1 MIFFI
6 RKSTLEKLQNKND
19 SFEKIK
25 AEIIAHLRKI
35 ENKENN
41 LNKAIKALEEDEK
54 SISHFEKSINGE
66 WIEKAGYGVGTVRVW
81 RGKKYKKISTKP
93 NRWVRVY
100 DKTSRGAK
108 NAITRLIHKAEKI
121 ESPEEMMQF
130 VLLNKQRFMDS
141 NGKPLDIVDRLQKVI
156 DAKNTEYDSKIS
168 NEKKKYKKL
177 QEELKEEIAS
187 GKRNN
192 TKELQEDVDEW
203 KNLLAVATKN
213 PNSPYSKE
221 QAEHFKEIIKIGEE
235 ELNRRNKKMTKKK
248 TETKNKDVITERIDV
263 KDFQKKIE
271 EEKYLNKLL
280 SYKIEDVRKLDNKDL
295 LNTIAAKTYN
305 YRKGDMGAAI
315 KNANTWAE
323 KGRLEI
329 LAKFFDD
336 KEAQKKIDKAE
347 NDEEINYS
355 LNKIKKSKTI
365 GEKINNFGGLIQYL
379 ENILNFEPM
388 FTLLSF
394 DKKPTF
400 DLSATK
406 VNKINELLNS
416 YGDKKIEQN
425 VKSVLNELKAYN
437 GREFTVDEL
446 LGKESEIEEHNNR
459 SEAMKGNQNAKKD
472 FKDLASIIKNK
483 ASLNLE
489 NDNIG
494 EVNLTYDVN
503 KSDLKHI
510 IERRYSELKNKYHV
524 EGENER
530 RKLLTSFVFSLLQT
544 IKHGSATLQ
553 KDGRSYILKH
563 NGISAIARQNKA
575 GKIVVTG
582 FVDNSNEKEGAET
595 IAAVNADYGYT
606 PEFLE
611 LYAQVGA
618 TLPTNNDTMNK
629 ENVNKKRADNENPK
643 TLSDIRK
650 HYETSKSITGRKK
663 TVTLPNGDRIKCHYK
678 LVEAETPTASHDEI
692 TFSPTQGFPQNENG
706 KNINDRDYFNDRDAQ
721 ESVRKIAS
729 NFNSLALESP
739 PIVTKDGIVISG
751 NNRTMSSKLAARNG
765 TDTKYLSSLKEDI
778 DEYGLDEDD
787 LKEFKNPRLILEV
800 DEEHKGNYTTDEFAV
815 FNKDTKKTMNN
826 VEKAVKLTKTLNA
839 DKIKN
844 VADCVN
850 EYETMGEL
858 YQDKKGGQRFV
869 EELIKAGVI
878 MDNEKAQYLTS
889 DGLLNDTG
897 KDFVETVLV
906 GSVLNEDNIR
916 GCDSAGGKKIRQ
928 KLVRAILPLIENKGN
943 GKEYSFNNELN
954 EAVSIAL
961 TVSKN
966 HDTYPTVKTY
976 LAQGTLFNEKKPDEI
991 TSKLAEIIHD
1001 EGEKAFASRMK
1012 GLGAGLRDSADGNM
1026 DIFLGGVETKDSLM
1040 RRFLDLKKAISEV
1053 MENLFY
1059 KEKSLQKTVAD
1070 ILRAI

>member
-1 MIFFI
+1 MKDSKFNYFKQKVLKHLNTLIQKEEKDGKKKESK
-6 RKSTLEKLQNKND
+6 KSFGDYLQDVYKAMGRGHLVPKKVSVTNPKTGKTFQTTVYINPNKKNGKKIYHADSKGARISLGKLKKQCEKCTNSNELMQLILDNRERFSDENGRPLPIVQELSNYVSQLNDKMESAVKPTKAGSLRSLLKDRTKKEQKEILEKLAKQGGTKGKTARQVLKED
-19 SFEKIK
+19 FGEVEKQKFSDDAVRRREIK
-25 AEIIAHLRKI
+25 KEIR
-35 ENKENN
+35 
-41 LNKAIKALEEDEK
+41 
-54 SISHFEKSINGE
+54 
-66 WIEKAGYGVGTVRVW
+66 R
-81 RGKKYKKISTKP
+81 
-93 NRWVRVY
+93 
-100 DKTSRGAK
+100 
-108 NAITRLIHKAEKI
+108 
-121 ESPEEMMQF
+121 
-130 VLLNKQRFMDS
+130 
-141 NGKPLDIVDRLQKVI
+141 
-156 DAKNTEYDSKIS
+156 DSKN
-168 NEKKKYKKL
+168 NENDKYKKL

-203 KNLLAVATKN
+203 KNLLAIATKK
-213 PNSPYSKE
+213 PGSYSKE
-221 QAEHFKEIIKIGEE
+221 QTEHFKEIIKIGEE
-235 ELNRRNKKMTKKK
+235 ELNRRNKK
-248 TETKNKDVITERIDV
+248 E
-263 KDFQKKIE
+263 
-271 EEKYLNKLL
+271 
-280 SYKIEDVRKLDNKDL
+280 
-295 LNTIAAKTYN
+295 
-305 YRKGDMGAAI
+305 
-315 KNANTWAE
+315 
-323 KGRLEI
+323 
-329 LAKFFDD
+329 D
-336 KEAQKKIDKAE
+336 KEKK
-347 NDEEINYS
+347 
-355 LNKIKKSKTI
+355 
-365 GEKINNFGGLIQYL
+365 
-379 ENILNFEPM
+379 
-388 FTLLSF
+388 
-394 DKKPTF
+394 
-400 DLSATK
+400 
-406 VNKINELLNS
+406 
-416 YGDKKIEQN
+416 
-425 VKSVLNELKAYN
+425 
-437 GREFTVDEL
+437 
-446 LGKESEIEEHNNR
+446 
-459 SEAMKGNQNAKKD
+459 
-472 FKDLASIIKNK
+472 
-483 ASLNLE
+483 
-489 NDNIG
+489 
-494 EVNLTYDVN
+494 EVNETY
-503 KSDLKHI
+503 
-510 IERRYSELKNKYHV
+510 
-524 EGENER
+524 
-530 RKLLTSFVFSLLQT
+530 
-544 IKHGSATLQ
+544 
-553 KDGRSYILKH
+553 
-563 NGISAIARQNKA
+563 
-575 GKIVVTG
+575 
-582 FVDNSNEKEGAET
+582 
-595 IAAVNADYGYT
+595 
-606 PEFLE
+606 
-611 LYAQVGA
+611 
-618 TLPTNNDTMNK
+618 
-629 ENVNKKRADNENPK
+629 K

-678 LVEAETPTASHDEI
+678 LVEADTPTASHDEI

-800 DEEHKGNYTTDEFAV
+800 DEEHKGKYTTDEFAV

-839 DKIKN
+839 DKIKS

>member
-1 MIFFI
+1 MNDPKFNYFKQKVLKHLNTLIQKEEKDGKTKETK
-6 RKSTLEKLQNKND
+6 KSFGDYLQDIYKAMGRGHLVPKRVSVTNPKTGKTFQTTVYINPNKKNGKKIYHADSKGARISLGKLKKQCEKCTNSNELMQLILDNRERFSDENGRPLPIVQELSNYVSQLNDKMESAVKPSKTDSLRSLLKDRTTKEQKEILEKLAKQGGTKGKTARQVLKEDFGEVEKQKFSDDAVRRREIKKEIRRND
-19 SFEKIK
+19 
-25 AEIIAHLRKI
+25 
-35 ENKENN
+35 KENG
-41 LNKAIKALEEDEK
+41 
-54 SISHFEKSINGE
+54 S
-66 WIEKAGYGVGTVRVW
+66 
-81 RGKKYKKISTKP
+81 
-93 NRWVRVY
+93 
-100 DKTSRGAK
+100 
-108 NAITRLIHKAEKI
+108 
-121 ESPEEMMQF
+121 
-130 VLLNKQRFMDS
+130 
-141 NGKPLDIVDRLQKVI
+141 
-156 DAKNTEYDSKIS
+156 
-168 NEKKKYKKL
+168 
-177 QEELKEEIAS
+177 
-187 GKRNN
+187 
-192 TKELQEDVDEW
+192 
-203 KNLLAVATKN
+203 
-213 PNSPYSKE
+213 
-221 QAEHFKEIIKIGEE
+221 
-235 ELNRRNKKMTKKK
+235 
-248 TETKNKDVITERIDV
+248 
-263 KDFQKKIE
+263 
-271 EEKYLNKLL
+271 
-280 SYKIEDVRKLDNKDL
+280 
-295 LNTIAAKTYN
+295 
-305 YRKGDMGAAI
+305 
-315 KNANTWAE
+315 
-323 KGRLEI
+323 
-329 LAKFFDD
+329 
-336 KEAQKKIDKAE
+336 
-347 NDEEINYS
+347 
-355 LNKIKKSKTI
+355 
-365 GEKINNFGGLIQYL
+365 
-379 ENILNFEPM
+379 
-388 FTLLSF
+388 
-394 DKKPTF
+394 KKPE
-400 DLSATK
+400 S
-406 VNKINELLNS
+406 NS
-416 YGDKKIEQN
+416 K
-425 VKSVLNELKAYN
+425 L
-437 GREFTVDEL
+437 T
-446 LGKESEIEEHNNR
+446 KESEIEEHNNR
-459 SEAMKGNQNAKKD
+459 S
-472 FKDLASIIKNK
+472 
-483 ASLNLE
+483 
-489 NDNIG
+489 
-494 EVNLTYDVN
+494 
-503 KSDLKHI
+503 
-510 IERRYSELKNKYHV
+510 
-524 EGENER
+524 
-530 RKLLTSFVFSLLQT
+530 
-544 IKHGSATLQ
+544 
-553 KDGRSYILKH
+553 
-563 NGISAIARQNKA
+563 
-575 GKIVVTG
+575 
-582 FVDNSNEKEGAET
+582 NEK
-595 IAAVNADYGYT
+595 
-606 PEFLE
+606 
-611 LYAQVGA
+611 
-618 TLPTNNDTMNK
+618 
-629 ENVNKKRADNENPK
+629 PK

-678 LVEAETPTASHDEI
+678 LVEADTPTASHDEI
-692 TFSPTQGFPQNENG
+692 TFSPTRGFPQNENG

-800 DEEHKGNYTTDEFAV
+800 DEEHKGKYTTDEFAI